1 MAVEAPLAKPRGG
14 LAWKITAGIVTALSL
29 LWVAALL
36 ARAWPMLAARADEIQ
51 IPLLALGF
59 VFSLVS
65 AILTFEAF
73 AIFVR
78 RFQGRRLPIRQL
90 AHLYFT
96 AQLLKHLPGRIW
108 GVGYQ
113 WMSGRSAGSLGDWL
127 SANVSHMVVATFFAL
142 WSAWLVLGF
151 ASGLEWGL
159 VALVG
164 GLLAYAGGWALL
176 AHPTLQR
183 WMALPLRRLGG
194 NGPRVLEDAVRL
206 PVGLRVSIFLV
217 FCTGWLFLYLAWF
230 AYGAAYP
237 ALGGMGGVELCA
249 IYMLAWFVGYVSL
262 VTPSGLGVREL
273 VFAWLA
279 REYAGDAVAL
289 MAIVGRVSLLGVD
302 VVLGL
307 MFAPFA
313 PRNDAAVNS

>member
-1 MAVEAPLAKPRGG
+1 MTVEAPLAKPRGG

-29 LWVAALL
+29 LWVAVLL
-36 ARAWPMLAARADEIQ
+36 ARAWPMLAARADEIR

-59 VFSLVS
+59 AFSLVS
-65 AILTFEAF
+65 AVLTFEAF

-78 RFQGRRLPIRQL
+78 RFQGRRLPFREL
-90 AHLYFT
+90 AHLYFI

-113 WMSGRSAGSLGDWL
+113 WMSGRSAGTLGDWL
-127 SANVSHMVVATFFAL
+127 SANVSHMAVATFFAL

-151 ASGLEWGL
+151 GHGPEWGL
-159 VALVG
+159 VAIVG
-164 GLLAYAGGWALL
+164 GLLGYAGGWVLL
-176 AHPTLQR
+176 AHPLLQR
-183 WMALPLRRLGG
+183 WMALPLRQLGG
-194 NGPRVLEDAVRL
+194 NGLRVLHDAMQFPAAMRF
-206 PVGLRVSIFLV
+206 RVFLV
-217 FCTGWLFLYLAWF
+217 FCAGWLFLYLAWF

-237 ALGGMGGVELCA
+237 GLGGMGGVELCA
-249 IYMLAWFVGYVSL
+249 IYMLAWFVGYISL

-279 REYAGDAVAL
+279 SESAGDAVAL

-307 MFAPFA
+307 VFAPFA
-313 PRNDAAVNS
+313 PRNDAAVKS